1 MAGLIT
7 FIIMALAFLVF
18 IVSYK
23 KVRSNTALVIWGKGT
38 GPSGI
43 KIKTGGATFVIP
55 IIQGSQKLSLEPFA
69 VDVDLRG
76 ALSKKNIRVNT
87 PSTFTLAVSSSPDM
101 LNNAAR
107 RILDLQDAALIE
119 QSQDIILGQL
129 RAVIAGL
136 TIEEINADREKFED
150 EVFKNVSS
158 ELFKLGLDLINV
170 NIKDITD
177 EGGYIEAIGRK
188 ASAEAV
194 NQANIDVSNADKI
207 GEIGTNEARKEKEI
221 QVAKFNTEREI
232 GVSTADKEKIIRTAE
247 LQAER
252 AEGENLAMAKQLE
265 SNKDL
270 AIKSAKFDEDS
281 RVAEINAQIS
291 IQRRKAEQELEQLR
305 ANEVAKVKA
314 EKEQVELRAEA
325 EKNKRIKEAEAEAQE
340 ILLRAEAEAKGINKI
355 MEQKAA
361 GYDKLRQAVGEDNLT
376 SVLMLEK
383 LVDVTKVKSEA
394 LSNLNIDKI
403 TVWDNPGS
411 NSGEGRSGLNGFVDN
426 FMTSIPAMHE
436 IAEDAGIS
444 LPKYLG
450 EKTNEVNESQDD
462 YDSEIQDE
470 VEDTF
475 DYSEELEN
483 KEEDSSINV

>member
-1 MAGLIT
+1 MILILLLVA
-7 FIIMALAFLVF
+7 FIILIML
-18 IVSYK
+18 VSYK
-23 KVRSNTALVIWGKGT
+23 RVRSNTALVIWGKGT
-38 GPSGI
+38 GPNGI
-43 KIKTGGATFVIP
+43 KIKTGGATFVLP
-55 IIQGSQKLSLEPFA
+55 VLQGSQKLSLEPFA

-107 RILDLQDAALIE
+107 RILDLKDQALIE

-136 TIEEINADREKFED
+136 TIEEINADREKFEN

-158 ELFKLGLDLINV
+158 ELYKLGLDLINV

-221 QVAKFNTEREI
+221 KVAQYNTEREI
-232 GVSTADKEKIIRTAE
+232 GVSSAEKERLIRTAE

-252 AEGENLAMAKQLE
+252 TQGENLAMAMQLE
-265 SNKDL
+265 SNKEL
-270 AIKSAKFDEDS
+270 AIKSAKFNEDS
-281 RVAEINAQIS
+281 KVAEINAEIE
-291 IQRRKAEQELEQLR
+291 IQKRRAEEELEQLR
-305 ANEVAKVKA
+305 AQEVAKVKA
-314 EKEQVELRAEA
+314 EKEQIELRAQA
-325 EKNKRIKEAEAEAQE
+325 DKNKRIMEAEAEAQE
-340 ILLRAEAEAKGINKI
+340 ILLRAEAEAKGINQI

-361 GYDKLRQAVGEDNLT
+361 GYDKISKAVGNDNLT
-376 SVLMLEK
+376 SVLMIEQ
-383 LVDVTKVKSEA
+383 LVEVTKVKSDA
-394 LSNLNIDKI
+394 LNSLNIDKI

-411 NSGEGRSGLNGFVDN
+411 GNGEGRTGLNGFVDN
-426 FMTSIPAMHE
+426 FMNSIPAMHE
-436 IAEDAGIS
+436 IAGDAGIT

-450 EKTNEVNESQDD
+450 EQNETQSTAES
-462 YDSEIQDE
+462 IVDE
-470 VEDTF
+470 VEE
-475 DYSEELEN
+475 SEETD
-483 KEEDSSINV
+483 K

>member
-1 MAGLIT
+1 MLFIAMLVVL
-7 FIIMALAFLVF
+7 FIILVM
-18 IVSYK
+18 IISYK

-38 GPSGI
+38 GPNGI

-55 IIQGSQKLSLEPFA
+55 VLQGSQKLSLEPFA

-107 RILDLQDAALIE
+107 RILDLKDAALIE

-188 ASAEAV
+188 ASAGAV

-221 QVAKFNTEREI
+221 KVAQFNTEREI
-232 GVSTADKEKIIRTAE
+232 GVSSAEKERMIRTAE

-252 AEGENLAMAKQLE
+252 TQGENLAMATQLE
-265 SNKDL
+265 SNKEL
-270 AIKSAKFDEDS
+270 AVKSAKFDEDS
-281 RVAEINAQIS
+281 RVAEINAQIA
-291 IQRRKAEQELEQLR
+291 IQKRKAEEELEQLR
-305 ANEVAKVKA
+305 AQEVAKVKA
-314 EKEQVELRAEA
+314 EKEQIELRAQA
-325 EKNKRIKEAEAEAQE
+325 DKNKRIMEAEAEAQE

-361 GYDKLRQAVGEDNLT
+361 GYDKMRAAVGEDNLT

-394 LSNLNIDKI
+394 LNNLNIDKI

-411 NSGEGRSGLNGFVDN
+411 GNGNGEGRSGLNGFVDN
-426 FMTSIPAMHE
+426 FMNSIPAMHE
-436 IAEDAGIS
+436 IADDAGIS

-450 EKTNEVNESQDD
+450 EQHKDITGEEV
-462 YDSEIQDE
+462 I
-470 VEDTF
+470 
-475 DYSEELEN
+475 
-483 KEEDSSINV
+483 EEDKE

>member
-1 MAGLIT
+1 MIIILLIVV
-7 FIIMALAFLVF
+7 FLV
-18 IVSYK
+18 ILMMASYK
-23 KVRSNTALVIWGKGT
+23 RVRSNTALVIWGKGT
-38 GPSGI
+38 GASGI

-55 IIQGSQKLSLEPFA
+55 VLQGSQKLSLEPFA

-107 RILDLQDAALIE
+107 RILDLKDGALIE
-119 QSQDIILGQL
+119 QCQDIILGQL

-136 TIEEINADREKFED
+136 TIEEINADREKFES

-194 NQANIDVSNADKI
+194 NQANVDVSNADKI

-221 QVAKFNTEREI
+221 KVAQFNTEREI
-232 GVSTADKEKIIRTAE
+232 GISSAEKERIIRTAE

-252 AEGENLAMAKQLE
+252 TTGENKAMAMQLE
-265 SNKDL
+265 SNKEL
-270 AIKSAKFDEDS
+270 AVKSAKFNEDS
-281 RVAEINAQIS
+281 KIAEINAEIA
-291 IQRRKAEQELEQLR
+291 IQKRRAEEELEQLR
-305 ANEVAKVKA
+305 AQEVAKVKA
-314 EKEQVELRAEA
+314 EKEQIELRALA
-325 EKNKRIKEAEAEAQE
+325 DKNKRVLEAEAEAQE
-340 ILLRAEAEAKGINKI
+340 ILLHAEAEAKGINQI

-361 GYDKLRQAVGEDNLT
+361 GYDKLRSAVGEDNLT

-383 LVDVTKVKSEA
+383 LVDVTKVKSDA
-394 LSNLNIDKI
+394 LNNLNIDKI

-411 NSGEGRSGLNGFVDN
+411 GNGEGRSGLNGFVDN
-426 FMTSIPAMHE
+426 FMNTIPAMHE
-436 IAEDAGIS
+436 IAEDAGIA

-450 EKTNEVNESQDD
+450 EQKGSKQESQEVNNEEKDQ
-462 YDSEIQDE
+462 
-470 VEDTF
+470 VEEKDQ
-475 DYSEELEN
+475 
-483 KEEDSSINV
+483 KEEKKVI

>member
-1 MAGLIT
+1 MLGILILGV
-7 FIIMALAFLVF
+7 ILVVIAVL

-38 GPSGI
+38 GPNGI

-55 IIQGSQKLSLEPFA
+55 VLQGSQKLSLEPFA

-107 RILDLQDAALIE
+107 RILDLKDSALIE

-136 TIEEINADREKFED
+136 TIEEINADREKFEE

-232 GVSTADKEKIIRTAE
+232 GVSSAEKERMIRTAE

-252 AEGENLAMAKQLE
+252 TEGENLAMAKQLE
-265 SNKDL
+265 SNKEL
-270 AIKSAKFDEDS
+270 AVKSAKFDEDS
-281 RVAEINAQIS
+281 KVAEINAQIA
-291 IQRRKAEQELEQLR
+291 IQKRKAEEELEQLR
-305 ANEVAKVKA
+305 AQEVAKVKA
-314 EKEQVELRAEA
+314 EKEQIELRAQA
-325 EKNKRIKEAEAEAQE
+325 DKNKRIMEAEAEAQE
-340 ILLRAEAEAKGINKI
+340 ILLRAEAEAKGINQI

-361 GYDKLRQAVGEDNLT
+361 GYDKIRQAVGSDNLT

-383 LVDVTKVKSEA
+383 LVDVTKVKSDA
-394 LSNLNIDKI
+394 LNNLNIDKI

-411 NSGEGRSGLNGFVDN
+411 GNGESRSGLNGFVDN
-426 FMTSIPAMHE
+426 FMNTIPAMHE
-436 IAEDAGIS
+436 IADDAGIT

-450 EKTNEVNESQDD
+450 EQHADNKDAIEEESK
-462 YDSEIQDE
+462 E
-470 VEDTF
+470 T
-475 DYSEELEN
+475 EE
-483 KEEDSSINV
+483 

>member
-1 MAGLIT
+1 MLGILILGV
-7 FIIMALAFLVF
+7 ILVVIVVL

-38 GPSGI
+38 GPNGI

-55 IIQGSQKLSLEPFA
+55 VLQGSQKLSLEPFA

-107 RILDLQDAALIE
+107 RILDLKDSALIE

-136 TIEEINADREKFED
+136 TIEEINADREKFEE

-232 GVSTADKEKIIRTAE
+232 GVSSAEKERMIRTAE

-252 AEGENLAMAKQLE
+252 TEGENLAMAKQLE
-265 SNKDL
+265 SNKEL
-270 AIKSAKFDEDS
+270 AVKSAKFDEDS
-281 RVAEINAQIS
+281 KVAEINAQIA
-291 IQRRKAEQELEQLR
+291 IQKRKAEEELEQLR
-305 ANEVAKVKA
+305 AQEVAKVKA
-314 EKEQVELRAEA
+314 EKEQIELRAQA
-325 EKNKRIKEAEAEAQE
+325 DKNKRIMEAEAEAQE
-340 ILLRAEAEAKGINKI
+340 ILLRAEAEAKGINQI

-361 GYDKLRQAVGEDNLT
+361 GYDKIRQAVGSDNLT

-383 LVDVTKVKSEA
+383 LVDVTKVKSDA
-394 LSNLNIDKI
+394 LNNLNIDKI
-403 TVWDNPGS
+403 TVWDNPGTG
-411 NSGEGRSGLNGFVDN
+411 NGEGCSGLNGFVDN
-426 FMTSIPAMHE
+426 FMNTIPAMHE
-436 IAEDAGIS
+436 IADDAGIT

-450 EKTNEVNESQDD
+450 EQHADNKDV
-462 YDSEIQDE
+462 
-470 VEDTF
+470 VEEGSKET
-475 DYSEELEN
+475 EE
-483 KEEDSSINV
+483 

>member
-1 MAGLIT
+1 MGLK
-7 FIIMALAFLVF
+7 L
-18 IVSYK
+18 K
-23 KVRSNTALVIWGKGT
+23 Q
-38 GPSGI
+38 
-43 KIKTGGATFVIP
+43 GGATFVMP
-55 IIQGSQKLSLEPFA
+55 VLQGSQKLSLEPFA

-76 ALSKKNIRVNT
+76 ALSMKNIRVNT

-107 RILDLQDAALIE
+107 RILDLKDEALIE

-136 TIEEINADREKFED
+136 TIEEINADREKFEN

-158 ELFKLGLDLINV
+158 ELYKLGLDLINV

-221 QVAKFNTEREI
+221 KVAEFNTEREI
-232 GVSTADKEKIIRTAE
+232 GVSSAEKERLIRTAQ

-252 AEGENLAMAKQLE
+252 TKGENLAMATQLE
-265 SNKDL
+265 SDKEL
-270 AIKSAKFDEDS
+270 AVKSAKFNEDS
-281 RVAEINAQIS
+281 KVAEINAQIA
-291 IQRRKAEQELEQLR
+291 IQRRKAEEELEQLR
-305 ANEVAKVKA
+305 AQEVAKVKA
-314 EKEQVELRAEA
+314 EKEQIELRAQA
-325 EKNKRIKEAEAEAQE
+325 DKSKRIMEAEAQAQE
-340 ILLRAEAEAKGINKI
+340 ILLRAQAEAQGINQI

-361 GYDKLRQAVGEDNLT
+361 GYDKISRAVGEDNLT
-376 SVLMLEK
+376 SVLMIEQ
-383 LVDVTKVKSEA
+383 LVEVTKVKSEA
-394 LSNLNIDKI
+394 LNNLNIDKI

-411 NSGEGRSGLNGFVDN
+411 GNNEGRSGLNGFVDN
-426 FMTSIPAMHE
+426 FMSSIPAIHE
-436 IAEDAGIS
+436 IAEDAGIT

-450 EKTNEVNESQDD
+450 EKTQANNTVNDIDQ
-462 YDSEIQDE
+462 I
-470 VEDTF
+470 
-475 DYSEELEN
+475 EEEQT
-483 KEEDSSINV
+483 SSK

>member
-1 MAGLIT
+1 MSIEMIIIAGIIFFLI
-7 FIIMALAFLVF
+7 ILMMI
-18 IVSYK
+18 SYK
-23 KVRSNTALVIWGKGT
+23 RVRSNTALVIWGKGT
-38 GPSGI
+38 GPNGI

-55 IIQGSQKLSLEPFA
+55 ILQGSQKLSLEPFA

-107 RILDLQDAALIE
+107 RILDLKDQALIE

-136 TIEEINADREKFED
+136 TIEEINADREKFEN

-221 QVAKFNTEREI
+221 KVAQFNTEREI
-232 GVSTADKEKIIRTAE
+232 GISSAEKERIIRTAE

-252 AEGENLAMAKQLE
+252 TTGENKAMAMQLE
-265 SNKDL
+265 SNKEL
-270 AIKSAKFDEDS
+270 AVKSAKFDEDS
-281 RVAEINAQIS
+281 RIAEINAQIA
-291 IQRRKAEQELEQLR
+291 IQRRRAEEELEQLR
-305 ANEVAKVKA
+305 AQEVAKVKA
-314 EKEQVELRAEA
+314 EKEKIELRAIA
-325 EKNKRIKEAEAEAQE
+325 DKNKRILEAEAEAQE

-361 GYDKLRQAVGEDNLT
+361 GYDKMRAAVGAENLT
-376 SVLMLEK
+376 SILMLEK
-383 LVDVTKVKSEA
+383 LVDVTKVKSDA
-394 LSNLNIDKI
+394 LNNLNIDKI

-411 NSGEGRSGLNGFVDN
+411 SSGEGRSGLNGFVDN
-426 FMTSIPAMHE
+426 FMNSIPAMHE
-436 IAEDAGIS
+436 IAEDAGIT

-450 EKTNEVNESQDD
+450 EQTKSKSENQDQEQVQASELEQPK
-462 YDSEIQDE
+462 SEI
-470 VEDTF
+470 
-475 DYSEELEN
+475 
-483 KEEDSSINV
+483 